1 MSPSHKRFPC
11 PSWRCLY
18 CLWCLVVWIPNYL
31 TRSWSSLV
39 WTGRYQSIEVFSAS
53 VVASVG
59 NDSIR
64 EHPAICIE
72 CLGWLCIEKYIQANQ
87 TVLIALHTG
96 WFFFSFQIM
105 WQIENMRLR
114 EIFFFFYIYIYT
126 DNPVSRVSWI
136 SFQEFHK
143 MQNNLPQQE
152 RRRKMNT

>member
-59 NDSIR
+59 NDSIG

-87 TVLIALHTG
+87 TVLIALHTC
-96 WFFFSFQIM
+96 WFFFLQIM

-114 EIFFFFYIYIYT
+114 EIFFFYMQTILYLGWAEFPSKSFIKCRTIYH
-126 DNPVSRVSWI
+126 NKKGGGKWI
-136 SFQEFHK
+136 SNKHQ
-143 MQNNLPQQE
+143 
-152 RRRKMNT
+152 